1 MKHAQLSCRG
11 RGALLCLRRRNRAGA
26 HHSFAAEFDANQPV
40 ELHGTI
46 TKMEWINPHS
56 WLHIDVKNA
65 DGTTT
70 PWMIE
75 GATPNT
81 LLRRGFT
88 REAVKTGT
96 EITIIGYRAKNGA
109 NRANGRDLI
118 LPDGSRLF
126 MSSSGTG
133 APGEGRRRAA
143 GPTVAHHDASARRIA
158 AWLVREPIVCAAV
171 STRLRRSGAAARRRR
186 ARDRRSE
193 LELHHVL
200 GHGLCRRRRPDVRER
215 RQHRLAAH
223 RLARQLHA
231 HDRLGSRHERGNV
244 RPQTRLEPGVM
255 EIRLGL
261 ARRHADANRRR
272 GRRTS
277 STAATPGISTATAS
291 PSQYRPSSPSSISSI
306 CG

>member
-1 MKHAQLSCRG
+1 MSRLASLAAA
-11 RGALLCLRRRNRAGA
+11 GALLCCAARVTA

-40 ELHGTI
+40 ELRGTI

-88 REAVKTGT
+88 RDAVKSGT

-133 APGEGRRRAA
+133 APGDSEGA
-143 GPTVAHHDASARRIA
+143 PP
-158 AWLVREPIVCAAV
+158 E
-171 STRLRRSGAAARRRR
+171 
-186 ARDRRSE
+186 E
-193 LELHHVL
+193 
-200 GHGLCRRRRPDVRER
+200 
-215 RQHRLAAH
+215 
-223 RLARQLHA
+223 
-231 HDRLGSRHERGNV
+231 
-244 RPQTRLEPGVM
+244 
-255 EIRLGL
+255 
-261 ARRHADANRRR
+261 
-272 GRRTS
+272 
-277 STAATPGISTATAS
+277 
-291 PSQYRPSSPSSISSI
+291 SSPP
-306 CG
+306 